1 MGFCDEKTARDKL
14 SSIDDQVED
23 KEFVSKLATG
33 LRHAENCDRSKRSR
47 VDERSGKSRG
57 SGRN

>member
-1 MGFCDEKTARDKL
+1 MGFCDEKTAREKL

-33 LRHAENCDRSKRSR
+33 LKAYAEKVAIVSFL
-47 VDERSGKSRG
+47 VW
-57 SGRN
+57 

>member
-33 LRHAENCDRSKRSR
+33 LKAYAEKVARWLKRLTQRGER
-47 VDERSGKSRG
+47 VGKK
-57 SGRN
+57 